1 MKATLAPTVEALSKA
16 YALISEREN
25 LPASVIVVKR
35 DSRAWGHF
43 TPATVWSDGETRAHE
58 IMVSG
63 ENLARGA
70 RAVLG
75 TLLHEAA
82 HAKNHADGVRGTDI
96 NGRHNKTFAKQAE
109 AFGLEIT
116 EKSKSIGWSHT
127 EVPDECAERWS
138 DALALIEEGI
148 QFYADTMTF
157 KFGGNAPK
165 GKGEGTEGGE
175 DGGEDTPKPR
185 NKNNIKATCKCEN
198 IIRLS
203 QKVLAVG
210 VTCKGCGEDYKE
222 ATK

>member
-16 YALISEREN
+16 YALISDREA
-25 LPASVIVVKR
+25 LPPAVIVVKR

-43 TPATVWSDGETRAHE
+43 TPATVWSDGENRAHE

-82 HAKNHADGVRGTDI
+82 HAKNHADDVRGTDS
-96 NGRHNKTFAKQAE
+96 NGRHNQKFKAQAE

-116 EKSKSIGWSHT
+116 EKSKAIGWSHT
-127 EVPDECAERWS
+127 EVPDECAERWA
-138 DALALIEEGI
+138 DALALIEEGLK
-148 QFYADTMTF
+148 FYADTMTF

-165 GKGEGTEGGE
+165 GKGDGTEGGA
-175 DGGEDTPKPR
+175 GAPKPR
-185 NKNNIKATCKCEN
+185 NKNNLKAVCGCNN

-203 QKVLAVG
+203 QKVLDAG
-210 VTCKGCGEDYKE
+210 VICAQCGWNYKVSE
-222 ATK
+222 

>member
-1 MKATLAPTVEALSKA
+1 MNATLAPTVEALSKA
-16 YALISEREN
+16 YAIISEREA
-25 LPASVIVVKR
+25 LPPSVIVVKR

-43 TPATVWSDGETRAHE
+43 TPSQVWSNGETRAHE

-82 HAKNHADGVRGTDI
+82 HAKNHADGVKGTDV

-109 AFGLEIT
+109 AFGLQIT
-116 EKSKSIGWSHT
+116 EASKAIGWSHT
-127 EVPDECAERWS
+127 EVPDECAERWA
-138 DALALIEEGI
+138 DVLALIEQGI
-148 QFYADTMTF
+148 QFYADTMTAR
-157 KFGGNAPK
+157 FGGVAPK
-165 GKGEGTEGGE
+165 GSPDGGSEGGA
-175 DGGEDTPKPR
+175 DGGDTPKPR
-185 NKNNIKATCKCEN
+185 NKNNFKATCGCGN

-203 QKVLAVG
+203 GKVLAIG
-210 VTCKGCGEDYKE
+210 VTCKGCGQDYK